1 MNLNETADTEFS
13 KSVKISEELNK
24 PTNTEQLVSSLYL
37 ITNSDGLVE
46 DDSEHYI

>member
-24 PTNTEQLVSSLYL
+24 PTNREQLVSSF
-37 ITNSDGLVE
+37 SDGLVE